1 MVVSRG
7 TPLPLF
13 LSLSVSF
20 KEKKKVISRIVR
32 RSMDLRSFFFAM
44 WIERREWNARELLH
58 AIPTHPPV
66 SNPIR
71 RRFRG
76 GKQDVESSCPASN
89 VLSIRYARDIC
100 TRCWYPGADYYPP
113 TEEYPGRRLR
123 FHRMNGKERE
133 RERDPLFRSAGN
145 FSRARRLL
153 NGGFV

>member
-20 KEKKKVISRIVR
+20 KEKKKVISRIR

-76 GKQDVESSCPASN
+76 GKQDVESSCPARN

-123 FHRMNGKERE
+123 FHRMNGRERE
-133 RERDPLFRSAGN
+133 REILYLGRPAIFLA
-145 FSRARRLL
+145 L
-153 NGGFV
+153 GGF